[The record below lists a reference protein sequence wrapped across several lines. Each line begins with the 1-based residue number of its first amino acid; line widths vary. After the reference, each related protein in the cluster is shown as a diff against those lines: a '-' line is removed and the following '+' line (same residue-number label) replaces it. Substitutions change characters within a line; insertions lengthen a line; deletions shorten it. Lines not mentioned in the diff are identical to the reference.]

1 MKNDLTK
8 SAALLFAVFVHA
20 FGFGMVI
27 SVLVRSKTL
36 PKPRVTTPNARVA
49 LARVLDLTKSTQM
62 TAPKERDDRT
72 KTRGPYQKR
81 DKNTW
86 T

>member
-1 MKNDLTK
+1 MTPPK
-8 SAALLFAVFVHA
+8 S
-20 FGFGMVI
+20 
-27 SVLVRSKTL
+27 
-36 PKPRVTTPNARVA
+36 RVTTPKARVA

-62 TAPKERDDRT
+62 TAPKERDGRT